1 MSMIRKSLFTTVTM
15 ALVLASA
22 PAPPALAT
30 TSFDLPDIGSPAD
43 SVLSKTQAEQIGR
56 SVLLRLRLDGQ
67 VLEDP
72 ELDEY
77 IDSVGHRLAAHAH
90 EGTQDFR
97 FFLVRDD
104 VINAFALPGG
114 YVGVNTGLILE
125 TQRESE
131 LAGVMAHEIAHVT
144 QKHIARR
151 AASQGQSSMLA
162 SAAILAAILMGIG
175 GADPNVVQAT
185 AMSAQAYAVQQS
197 INYTRVNEYEAD
209 RVGLQI
215 LHDSE
220 FDPYGM
226 PDFFETMGKLSGSWG
241 NRVPEFLLTHPVSST
256 RIAETRARAEQLP
269 PTNVHESS
277 EYLLMRERVRVLTS
291 DNAQEMV
298 DYYKDKLDHAPEPY
312 PYLSYGYAL
321 ALIRVGRPSEAVR
334 IFHDL
339 RESDDS
345 VIAYQSG
352 LGQALMAAGQ
362 PNESV
367 IVFENALKLFPR
379 NVPLTVRY
387 AEALMWAQ
395 QYDRAHAILLDL
407 FNNVPPTPAQ
417 VRLIANAAGGAG
429 QQAEAHYYMSEYF
442 LLNGN
447 VVLAVEQLNLAL
459 AQPNLQAVQKAKFE
473 ARREEL
479 LPYLP
484 KGHPDKAKDDAT
496 KDG

>member
-1 MSMIRKSLFTTVTM
+1 MVL
-15 ALVLASA
+15 ALVLAAA
-22 PAPPALAT
+22 PAPPVLAT
-30 TSFDLPDIGSPAD
+30 TAFDLPDIGNPAD
-43 SVLSKTQAEQIGR
+43 SVLSKSQAHQIGR

-77 IDSVGHRLAAHAH
+77 LDSLGHRLSAHAH
-90 EGTQDFR
+90 EGTQDFS

-114 YVGVNTGLILE
+114 YIGVNTGLILA
-125 TQRESE
+125 TDRESE

-151 AASQGQSSMLA
+151 ASAQGQSSMLA
-162 SAAILAAILMGIG
+162 GAAILAAILMGMG
-175 GADPNVVQAT
+175 GVDPNVVQAT
-185 AMSAQAYAVQQS
+185 AMSAQAYAVQES
-197 INYTRVNEYEAD
+197 INYTRANEYEAD

-256 RIAETRARAEQLP
+256 RIAETRARADQLP
-269 PTNVHESS
+269 STQVRETG
-277 EYLLMRERVRVLTS
+277 EYLLMKERLRVLTA
-291 DNAQEMV
+291 DNAEEMV
-298 DYYKDKLDHAPEPY
+298 RYYEDKLKKAPDPY
-312 PYLSYGYAL
+312 PYLRYGYAL
-321 ALIRVGRPSEAVR
+321 ALIRVGRPQEAVR
-334 IFHDL
+334 IFYEL
-339 RESDDS
+339 REGNDS

-367 IVFENALKLFPR
+367 IVFENALTLFPR

-387 AEALMWAQ
+387 AEALMWAK

-459 AQPNLQAVQKAKFE
+459 AQPDLEAVQKAKFE
-473 ARREEL
+473 ARRAEL

-484 KGHPDKAKDDAT
+484 KNHPDKEKDGAKD
-496 KDG
+496 G

>member
-1 MSMIRKSLFTTVTM
+1 M
-15 ALVLASA
+15 ALVVLAA

-30 TSFDLPDIGSPAD
+30 TAFDLPDMGNPAD
-43 SVLSKTQAEQIGR
+43 SILSKSQAEQIGR

-67 VLEDP
+67 ILEDP
-72 ELDEY
+72 ELDEF
-77 IDSVGHRLAAHAH
+77 IDSIGHRLAAHAH
-90 EGTQDFR
+90 EGNHEFT
-97 FFLVRDD
+97 FFLVRDQ

-114 YVGVNTGLILE
+114 YIGVNTGLILE
-125 TQRESE
+125 TRRESE

-151 AASQGQSSMLA
+151 AVAQGRSSMLA
-162 SAAILAAILMGIG
+162 GAAILAAILMGIG

-185 AMSAQAYAVQQS
+185 AMSAQAYAVQES
-197 INYTRVNEYEAD
+197 INYTRLNEYEAD

-220 FDPYGM
+220 FDPNGM
-226 PDFFETMGKLSGSWG
+226 PDFFETMGKLSGSLG

-269 PTNVHESS
+269 PTNVSESR
-277 EYLLMRERVRVLTS
+277 EYMLMRERLRVLTA
-291 DNAQEMV
+291 DNAEEMV
-298 DYYKDKLDHAPEPY
+298 LYYKEKLKNAPEDY
-312 PYLSYGYAL
+312 PYLRYGYAL
-321 ALIRVGRPSEAVR
+321 SLIRVGRPQEAVK
-334 IFHDL
+334 IFYEL

-345 VIAYQSG
+345 VIAYHSG
-352 LGQALMAAGQ
+352 LGQALMAAAQ

-367 IVFENALKLFPR
+367 IVFENALTLFPR

-395 QYDRAHAILLDL
+395 EYDRAHAILLDL
-407 FNNVPPTPAQ
+407 FNTVPPTAAQ
-417 VRLIANAAGGAG
+417 IRLIANAAGGAG

-442 LLNGN
+442 LVNGN

-459 AQPNLQAVQKAKFE
+459 AQPDLQPVQKARFE
-473 ARREEL
+473 ARRAEL

-484 KGHPDKAKDDAT
+484 KDHPEKSKDDT
-496 KDG
+496 RDG